1 MGVADFQVC
10 IYIYITW
17 KTLNIWKPNHN
28 NLTWDLWK
36 NSPGITQ
43 LHLTTWR
50 CLKNWGYPKSAVS
63 MEKTRFRNIGFMKWT
78 GKKWK
83 LVTSLLASPMGPLHP
98 SPSPWSEYVLS
109 LCPRQHS
116 DLHLGGTFEVA
127 GPNDSIMISCY
138 CMVSHLETTFCCDNF
153 KYPQFNRTESSRTV
167 RPADP
172 KSGCDELRK
181 TFMDTFARCT
191 ISTTTSCRVQ
201 ASEAPNLQNQC
212 VWVIWKL

>member
-1 MGVADFQVC
+1 MTWESQIFRC
-10 IYIYITW
+10 IYIYIYITW

-116 DLHLGGTFEVA
+116 DLHLGGTFEVS
-127 GPNDSIMISCY
+127 GPNALFHYDFMLLHGFTPGNHFLLWSFQ
-138 CMVSHLETTFCCDNF
+138 VS
-153 KYPQFNRTESSRTV
+153 
-167 RPADP
+167 
-172 KSGCDELRK
+172 
-181 TFMDTFARCT
+181 
-191 ISTTTSCRVQ
+191 TSQSDRV
-201 ASEAPNLQNQC
+201 
-212 VWVIWKL
+212 K